1 MSERPT
7 DPRRRNLLLAGLAT
21 VAGVGGAAG
30 VTAYLDGQTPLATNE
45 PSNGVRSQGGPM
57 PRRRL
62 GRTNL
67 EVGVVGVGAGG
78 VSDGEIFARAVEL
91 GMNYVDTAICY
102 GDSELVLGR
111 AFATRPGLREKVV
124 LATKWDP
131 AGDSPKSRILA
142 SLDQSLK
149 RLQTDRIDVMQIHW
163 LGSGHKGISGDGG
176 RARLDNTAL
185 YEAMDEAKRAG
196 KVRFFGATSHDAARS
211 ELLRYAIEKKV
222 FDVLLVKMNVLDYDD
237 ADVPALLS
245 AAKAADVG
253 VVAMKSQPEGGAAP
267 PGHDDKRFD
276 AFQAN
281 LRWVLSKEIACVVHS
296 SVATSR
302 DAQELALAAA
312 QQPLTPADTALLAPW
327 AEAMSP
333 HYCRGCEGNCHD
345 ACPDGVAIAPVLRAR
360 LYAKEYAWPEHAA
373 RLYARLPR
381 ERRVSDRCVTCSAC
395 TDACPWGVDAAERVR
410 EAAAIFGEPRERAFP
425 RS

>member
-149 RLQTDRIDVMQIHW
+149 RLQTDRTR
-163 LGSGHKGISGDGG
+163 GSP
-176 RARLDNTAL
+176 
-185 YEAMDEAKRAG
+185 AM
-196 KVRFFGATSHDAARS
+196 
-211 ELLRYAIEKKV
+211 
-222 FDVLLVKMNVLDYDD
+222 
-237 ADVPALLS
+237 
-245 AAKAADVG
+245 
-253 VVAMKSQPEGGAAP
+253 VVARDSTTRLCTKPWMKRRG
-267 PGHDDKRFD
+267 PGRS
-276 AFQAN
+276 A
-281 LRWVLSKEIACVVHS
+281 S
-296 SVATSR
+296 S
-302 DAQELALAAA
+302 
-312 QQPLTPADTALLAPW
+312 
-327 AEAMSP
+327 
-333 HYCRGCEGNCHD
+333 
-345 ACPDGVAIAPVLRAR
+345 
-360 LYAKEYAWPEHAA
+360 
-373 RLYARLPR
+373 ARLPTT
-381 ERRVSDRCVTCSAC
+381 RRGASCSAM
-395 TDACPWGVDAAERVR
+395 
-410 EAAAIFGEPRERAFP
+410 
-425 RS
+425 RSRRRSSTCCS